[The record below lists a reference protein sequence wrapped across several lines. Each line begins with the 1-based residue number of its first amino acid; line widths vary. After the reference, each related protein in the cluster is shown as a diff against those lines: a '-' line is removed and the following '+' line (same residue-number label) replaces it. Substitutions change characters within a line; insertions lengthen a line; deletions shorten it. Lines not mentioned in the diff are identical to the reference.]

1 MTPQDHER
9 MEVFSEALAKLVRAQ
24 RQMDERLGR
33 LEAALAARV
42 EAAPGLQREPAVP
55 PERTPEQQLAPQFPP
70 AGEGRA
76 GLPAQPPFG
85 SPPGAAAEP
94 EPTAGSPA
102 PEPPTPPAG
111 ARPSAAAE
119 PVAEVGS
126 SAPERPTLPPAETPP
141 GSTAEPE
148 PALESVF
155 GLTWI
160 SRIGAVTLVIGV
172 AFFFKYAFENE
183 WITQTG
189 RMLLGVAVGALAAG
203 FGERLWRG
211 GQRTYAQALTGAG
224 IAFLYL
230 SVWAGFALYH
240 LMGRPVAYTLMAVTT
255 AGAGA
260 LALRYA
266 GAAIAAIALAGGY
279 ATPMLLDTGRD
290 PWFVLAYTLLL
301 SAGGMWLAR
310 RWRGLEAMALI
321 GAVTLYGT
329 QWPALDGERLAFTL
343 FTLALYGL
351 FAASRMPW
359 VAGAAQVLAGI
370 AVANV
375 AGGAQAGFV
384 PMLLVAAA
392 GLVLADRRGWP
403 WTVLASL
410 AGFWA
415 GYGAWGHHGGLWGEF
430 AGVTAG
436 FALFLGWPVYRV
448 RGRGIPLRFA
458 DLLLVAANASL
469 YFAAGYGLL
478 RLPEPAFEGL
488 FAVVLAV
495 AHMGAAA
502 ALWDHDRRGAA
513 LAAGAAWVLL
523 ALAAPVQF
531 AGYRVTMAW
540 SLEAAALAWIGAR
553 LRDRRAVVGSLCLF
567 VLVLIRLLA
576 VDATM
581 FPTTAYA
588 TLLNVRCLTFVLAAA
603 CLMAAA
609 WWAREQ
615 GPALV
620 TYVAGHFVLLCA
632 LCLEATGWAARNA
645 VPENVTSVQSTA
657 ISILLA
663 AYAVALVA
671 AGAVTRSALNRLLG
685 VGLIGLVVLKLY
697 LYDVWSLGLLYR
709 MAAFAALGVLLLAMS
724 YLYSRFRGTIENWWR
739 T

>member
-1 MTPQDHER
+1 VTPQDHER
-9 MEVFSEALAKLVRAQ
+9 LEVFSEALAKLVRAQ
-24 RQMDERLGR
+24 RQTDERLSR
-33 LEAALAARV
+33 IEAALAARV
-42 EAAPGLQREPAVP
+42 EPASAGPPEPLPEPQPAPAIPPVGETPHPEETEPAV
-55 PERTPEQQLAPQFPP
+55 TP
-70 AGEGRA
+70 
-76 GLPAQPPFG
+76 
-85 SPPGAAAEP
+85 
-94 EPTAGSPA
+94 PA
-102 PEPPTPPAG
+102 PESPP
-111 ARPSAAAE
+111 
-119 PVAEVGS
+119 
-126 SAPERPTLPPAETPP
+126 LPPAWTPP
-141 GSTAEPE
+141 GGVLAEPE

-172 AFFFKYAFENE
+172 AFFFKYAFENQ

-189 RMLLGVAVGALAAG
+189 RVLLGVAAGAAAVG

-230 SVWAGFALYH
+230 SVWAAFALYH
-240 LMGRPVAYTLMAVTT
+240 LMGRPAAYTMMALTT

-266 GAAIAAIALAGGY
+266 GGAIAAIALAGGY

-301 SAGGMWLAR
+301 GAGGMWLAR

-321 GAVTLYGT
+321 GTVTLYGT
-329 QWPALDGERLAFTL
+329 QSPAVDGERLGFTL
-343 FTLALYGL
+343 FSLALYGL
-351 FAASRMPW
+351 FAAGRMPW
-359 VAGAAQVLAGI
+359 VAAAAQVLAGM
-370 AVANV
+370 AVANA
-375 AGGAQAGFV
+375 AGGEQVAFL

-392 GLVLADRRGWP
+392 GLVLADRRSPP

-436 FALFLGWPVYRV
+436 FALFLAWPVYRV

-458 DLLLVAANASL
+458 DLLLVAANACL

-478 RLPEPAFEGL
+478 RLPEPAFEGF

-502 ALWDHDRRGAA
+502 ALWDRDRRGAT

-523 ALAAPVQF
+523 VLAAPVQF

-567 VLVLIRLLA
+567 VLMLIRLLA
-576 VDATM
+576 VDATI
-581 FPTTAYA
+581 FPATDYA
-588 TLLNVRCLTFVLAAA
+588 TLFNVRCLTFALAAA

-609 WWAREQ
+609 YWAREK

-671 AGAVTRSALNRLLG
+671 AGVVTRSALNRLLG